1 VKLST
6 TSPSKASAS
15 LPKPLTVRP
24 KDLKPALM
32 PEKEGALKD
41 DVRPRSLEGLR
52 PSIDSDPRGGLLSLE
67 GKLKDIFFG
76 SMMW

>member
-1 VKLST
+1 
-6 TSPSKASAS
+6 
-15 LPKPLTVRP
+15 
-24 KDLKPALM
+24 M